1 MRWHYRDPMLVWLLP
16 ASYAVHILE
25 EWFGGFPEWVAAIAG
40 GVLSRE
46 VFVAINTIAMMLMIA
61 AARAAIRREENGW
74 MAVAIATVLLVNAFL
89 HLAGTLLTRSY
100 SPGLVSSIILYAPLC
115 QLLILRARTQA
126 TASAVRRGVAT
137 GLAMHAVVVLIA
149 FSFVHR

>member
-46 VFVAINTIAMMLMIA
+46 VFVAINIIAMMLMIA

-89 HLAGTLLTRSY
+89 HFAGTLLTRSY

-149 FSFVHR
+149 FSFVRR